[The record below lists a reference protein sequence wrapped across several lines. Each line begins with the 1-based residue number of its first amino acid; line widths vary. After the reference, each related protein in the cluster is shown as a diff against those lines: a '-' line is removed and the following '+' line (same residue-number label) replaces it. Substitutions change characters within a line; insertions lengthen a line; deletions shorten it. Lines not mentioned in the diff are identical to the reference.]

1 MNYLSKIMVIVV
13 LCLGTGLLWLIDKHK
28 ALKKEYNNINQT
40 LIQQIAENKD
50 YQLRINQLNQLDNRH
65 LQELVHAKKEIDQ
78 LRDISER
85 TPERVYIKA
94 ECLKISVTST
104 TSLVN
109 ANTARP
115 TDAAIRNYWILR
127 ERIAQSEQI
136 ILAKNAVNP
145 RPVRAGI

>member
-1 MNYLSKIMVIVV
+1 MNYLSKIMVIAI
-13 LCLGTGLLWLIDKHK
+13 LCLGIGLLWLIDKNK
-28 ALKKEYNNINQT
+28 SLQQEYDNINQS

-50 YQLRINQLNQLDNRH
+50 YQLRINRLNQLDNRH

-85 TPERVYIKA
+85 APERVYIKA
-94 ECLKISVTST
+94 ECPKASATST
-104 TSLVN
+104 TSLVD

-115 TDAAIRNYWILR
+115 TDTAIRNYWILR

-136 ILAKNAVNP
+136 ILGLQDYIRQECIN
-145 RPVRAGI
+145 

>member
-1 MNYLSKIMVIVV
+1 MNYLLKIMAIVI
-13 LCLGTGLLWLIDKHK
+13 LCLGIGSIWLIDKNK
-28 ALKKEYNNINQT
+28 SLKKEYNNINQS

-50 YQLRINQLNQLDNRH
+50 YQLRISQLNQLDNRH

-94 ECLKISVTST
+94 ECPKISANST
-104 TSLVN
+104 TGLVD
-109 ANTARP
+109 ASTARP
-115 TDAAIRNYWILR
+115 TDTAIRNYWVLR

-136 ILAKNAVNP
+136 ILGLQDYIRQECIN
-145 RPVRAGI
+145 

>member
-1 MNYLSKIMVIVV
+1 MNYLSKIMVIAI
-13 LCLGTGLLWLIDKHK
+13 LCLGIGLLWLIDKNK
-28 ALKKEYNNINQT
+28 SLQQEYDNINQS

-50 YQLRINQLNQLDNRH
+50 YRLRINRLNQLDNRH

-85 TPERVYIKA
+85 APERVYIKA
-94 ECLKISVTST
+94 ECPKASATST
-104 TSLVN
+104 TSLVD

-115 TDAAIRNYWILR
+115 TDTAIRNYWILR

-136 ILAKNAVNP
+136 ILGLQDYIRQECIN
-145 RPVRAGI
+145 

>member
-1 MNYLSKIMVIVV
+1 MNYLLKIMAIVI
-13 LCLGTGLLWLIDKHK
+13 LCLGIGSIWLIDKNK
-28 ALKKEYNNINQT
+28 SLKKEYNKINQS

-50 YQLRINQLNQLDNRH
+50 YQLRISQLNQLDNRH

-94 ECLKISVTST
+94 ECPKISANST
-104 TSLVN
+104 TVLVD
-109 ANTARP
+109 ASTARP
-115 TDAAIRNYWILR
+115 TDTAIRNYWVLR

-136 ILAKNAVNP
+136 ILGLQDYIRQECIN
-145 RPVRAGI
+145 

>member
-1 MNYLSKIMVIVV
+1 MNYLSKIMLIAI
-13 LCLGTGLLWLIDKHK
+13 LCLGIGLLWLIDKNK
-28 ALKKEYNNINQT
+28 SLQQEYDNINQS

-50 YQLRINQLNQLDNRH
+50 YRLRINRLNQLDNRH

-85 TPERVYIKA
+85 APERVYIKA
-94 ECLKISVTST
+94 ECSKVSATST
-104 TSLVN
+104 TSLVD

-115 TDAAIRNYWILR
+115 TDTAIRNYWILR

-136 ILAKNAVNP
+136 ILGLQDYIRQECIN
-145 RPVRAGI
+145 

>member
-1 MNYLSKIMVIVV
+1 MNYLSKIMVIAI
-13 LCLGTGLLWLIDKHK
+13 LCLGIGLLWLIDKNK
-28 ALKKEYNNINQT
+28 SLQQEYDNINQS

-50 YQLRINQLNQLDNRH
+50 YRSRINRLNQLDNRH

-85 TPERVYIKA
+85 APERVYIKA
-94 ECLKISVTST
+94 ECPKASATST
-104 TSLVN
+104 TSLVD

-115 TDAAIRNYWILR
+115 TDTAIRNYWILR

-136 ILAKNAVNP
+136 ILGLQDYIRQECIN
-145 RPVRAGI
+145 

>member
-1 MNYLSKIMVIVV
+1 MNYLSKIMLIAI
-13 LCLGTGLLWLIDKHK
+13 LCLGIVLLWLIDKNK
-28 ALKKEYNNINQT
+28 SLQQEYDNINQS

-50 YQLRINQLNQLDNRH
+50 YQLRINRLYQLDNRH

-85 TPERVYIKA
+85 APERVYIKA
-94 ECLKISVTST
+94 ECPKASATST

-115 TDAAIRNYWILR
+115 TDTAIRNYWVLR

-136 ILAKNAVNP
+136 ILGLQDYI
-145 RPVRAGI
+145 R